1 MLSTQR
7 LVCACKS
14 CVWLKILCVPAN
26 FVCSCKSCAPA
37 NLMCGYKSHVCSCK
51 NPVCSC
57 KSRVWLQFLFFF
69 LQILCVAVSS
79 HPWNTSWGRRRH
91 CRPGDSPDTLSPV
104 QDLSTRD
111 SLGTSPWLAFLVSAL
126 PENILEAQKR
136 TTRMRKITGEL
147 AVRRREHTNT
157 HRRKMRADSSLF

>member
-1 MLSTQR
+1 MCLQ
-7 LVCACKS
+7 
-14 CVWLKILCVPAN
+14 ILCVAEN
-26 FVCSCKSCAPA
+26 FVCSCKFCVF
-37 NLMCGYKSHVCSCK
+37 LQIL
-51 NPVCSC
+51 CSC
-57 KSRVWLQFLFFF
+57 KSRVWLQISCVFLQKSCVFLQISCVAAIPGFFF

-126 PENILEAQKR
+126 PENVLEAQKR